1 MSTAQNIHIFKST
14 TYRQTFETNA
24 IITTPIIQ
32 ALFIILN
39 LAILDFLVHKVKDQ
53 KFLSVILYPLSINTL
68 MSVKDTKTNDDLIE
82 VISPL
87 R

>member
-14 TYRQTFETNA
+14 TYRQTFDTN
-24 IITTPIIQ
+24 TTPSIQ

>member
-1 MSTAQNIHIFKST
+1 MSTAQKIHIFKST

-39 LAILDFLVHKVKDQ
+39 LASLSDRIKPDFISKQSQLE
-53 KFLSVILYPLSINTL
+53 LSQSGIGFVRGWNLAKS
-68 MSVKDTKTNDDLIE
+68 
-82 VISPL
+82 
-87 R
+87 